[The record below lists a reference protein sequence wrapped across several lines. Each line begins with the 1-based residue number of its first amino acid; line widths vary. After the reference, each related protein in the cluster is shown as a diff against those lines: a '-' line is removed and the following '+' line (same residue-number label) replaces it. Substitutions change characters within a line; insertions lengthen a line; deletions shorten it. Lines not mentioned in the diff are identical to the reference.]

1 MSAIDISN
9 LSKEDK
15 FVLLDE
21 LWAEME
27 REPSPL
33 QLSNE
38 QRLELDR
45 RLDAMDKEGPIGL
58 TWEEVLTQHDSQGF
72 TQIVLQ
78 VQTTQQMR

>member
-15 FVLLDE
+15 LVLLDE
-21 LWAEME
+21 LWAEIE
-27 REPSPL
+27 REPSLL

-45 RLDAMDKEGPIGL
+45 RLDTMDKEGPIGL
-58 TWEEVLTQHDSQGF
+58 TWEETLPF
-72 TQIVLQ
+72 E
-78 VQTTQQMR
+78 